1 MTPQTPF
8 RIERDSLGQLFVPA
22 DAYYGVQTARAVR
35 NFPISGI
42 RPHAVYVWAAA
53 AVKRAAA
60 EANVELR
67 VLNRRTGKA
76 IARAAAEVMDG
87 RLADQFVV
95 DVFNSGACTAFHM
108 NVNEVLANRAIEL
121 LGGERGDYTRV
132 HPNDHVNM
140 AQSSNDVMP
149 TVTRLAALSLVERLL
164 PELASLDKALRAKA
178 REFDSVVK
186 AGRTHLQDA
195 VPMRLGQ
202 EFSGYAGAVRS
213 GRGRIQH
220 AARALREIG
229 LGATA
234 VGTGIN
240 AHPDFR
246 VKVVER
252 LKALTGWELR
262 PAENVFETHQSF
274 AAFAEL
280 SSALKVLALELIR
293 IANDLRLLS
302 SGPNTGLFEI
312 NLPAVMPGSS
322 IMPGKVNPSL
332 PEMLDMV
339 CFQVVGNDTT
349 ISLAVQAG
357 QMEIN
362 VMTPVVGYDLLQS
375 LDLLRNGVH
384 VFTERCVR
392 GITANVER
400 CQANAER
407 TLALAT
413 ALNPH
418 IGYEKAVEVAQE
430 ALATG
435 RGLKEIV
442 VEKKLLSKA
451 EADRV
456 LDVRALAGPSIRRK
470 RASRRKAAGGIS

>member
-262 PAENVFETHQSF
+262 PAENVFETQQSL
-274 AAFAEL
+274 AAFAEI
-280 SSALKVLALELIR
+280 SSALKVLAL
-293 IANDLRLLS
+293 
-302 SGPNTGLFEI
+302 
-312 NLPAVMPGSS
+312 
-322 IMPGKVNPSL
+322 
-332 PEMLDMV
+332 
-339 CFQVVGNDTT
+339 
-349 ISLAVQAG
+349 
-357 QMEIN
+357 
-362 VMTPVVGYDLLQS
+362 
-375 LDLLRNGVH
+375 
-384 VFTERCVR
+384 
-392 GITANVER
+392 
-400 CQANAER
+400 
-407 TLALAT
+407 
-413 ALNPH
+413 
-418 IGYEKAVEVAQE
+418 
-430 ALATG
+430 
-435 RGLKEIV
+435 
-442 VEKKLLSKA
+442 
-451 EADRV
+451 
-456 LDVRALAGPSIRRK
+456 
-470 RASRRKAAGGIS
+470 

>member
-1 MTPQTPF
+1 MTPQTPV
-8 RIERDSLGQLFVPA
+8 RIERDSLGEFRVPA
-22 DAYYGVQTARAVR
+22 AVYYGVQTARAVQ
-35 NFPISGI
+35 NFPISGV
-42 RPHAVYVWAAA
+42 RPHGACVWAAA

-60 EANVELR
+60 EANMALG
-67 VLNRRTGKA
+67 VLDKRTGGA

-95 DVFNSGACTAFHM
+95 DVFNSGAGTAFHM

-164 PELASLDKALRAKA
+164 PELASLEKALRAKA

-202 EFSGYAGAVRS
+202 EFSGYAGAVRG

-220 AARALREIG
+220 AALALREVG

-252 LKALTGWELR
+252 LKALTGWQLR
-262 PAENVFETHQSF
+262 PADNVFETHQSF

-302 SGPNTGLFEI
+302 SGPNTGLYEI

-332 PEMLDMV
+332 PEMMDMV
-339 CFQVVGNDTT
+339 CFQVVGNDLAV
-349 ISLAVQAG
+349 SMAVQAG

-362 VMTPVVGYDLLQS
+362 VMTPVVGYNLFQS
-375 LDLLRNGVH
+375 LDILRNGVH

-392 GITANVER
+392 GITANAER

-413 ALNPH
+413 ALNPY
-418 IGYEKAVEVAQE
+418 IGYEKAAEVAKE

-435 RGLKEIV
+435 RSLKEIV
-442 VEKKLLSKA
+442 LEKKLLSRAK
-451 EADRV
+451 ADRV
-456 LDVRALAGPSIRRK
+456 LDVRTLAGPSIRRK
-470 RASRRKAAGGIS
+470 RASRRKAVGGIS